1 MKWGGEINQKPFSED
16 VKKALDLVGKIK
28 GASENPT
35 GVPVVVY
42 EYPGKWW
49 KLKGGKPVTYQVTL
63 DPTNQAELIR
73 FQNLAKMFED
83 YIKDPDKH
91 KQIGPTLKR
100 TFEEGNG

>member
-16 VKKALDLVGKIK
+16 IKKALDLVGKIK

-49 KLKGGKPVTYQVTL
+49 KLKGGKPVTHQVTL
-63 DPTNQAELIR
+63 DHTN
-73 FQNLAKMFED
+73 
-83 YIKDPDKH
+83 
-91 KQIGPTLKR
+91 
-100 TFEEGNG
+100 